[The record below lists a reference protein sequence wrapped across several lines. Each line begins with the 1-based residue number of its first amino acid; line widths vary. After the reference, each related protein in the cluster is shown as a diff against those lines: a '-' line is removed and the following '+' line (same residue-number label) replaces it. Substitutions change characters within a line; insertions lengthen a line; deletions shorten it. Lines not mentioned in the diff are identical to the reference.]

1 MNKPLR
7 NILIVDDESSLRNLL
22 SLALKTLTENSDTAA
37 NGQEALEKVLVGS
50 YDVILAD
57 ISMPRL
63 SGIELVSQIREN
75 GNQTPVILCSAHFPD
90 EALIIAERD
99 STVKLMAKPMS
110 LPAIR
115 GLVLQVGNKE
125 FA

>member
-22 SLALKTLTENSDTAA
+22 SLALKTITEESDTAA
-37 NGQEALEKVLVGS
+37 DGQEALEKIVIS
-50 YDVILAD
+50 NYDVILAD

-63 SGIELVSQIREN
+63 SGTELVNQIRQK

-90 EALIIAERD
+90 EAFAIAERD

-115 GLVLQVGNKE
+115 ELVLQVGNKE